1 MRPFLLED
9 GDKDEVELVEKGP
22 LRLQRLLR
30 RGALDDVVNH
40 KVADTWSQSASS

>member
-9 GDKDEVELVEKGP
+9 RDEDEVEFVEKGP
-22 LRLQRLLR
+22 LSLQRLLR

-40 KVADTWSQSASS
+40 KVTDT